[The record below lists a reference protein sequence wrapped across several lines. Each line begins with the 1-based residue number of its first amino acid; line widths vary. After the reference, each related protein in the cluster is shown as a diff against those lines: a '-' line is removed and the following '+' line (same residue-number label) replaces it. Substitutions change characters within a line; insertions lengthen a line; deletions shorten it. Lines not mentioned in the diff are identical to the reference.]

1 MKLVIDENIASAK
14 QAFNQFGE
22 MLLTNGRNICN
33 DILRDADVLIVR
45 SITNVNENLLA
56 NTNVKFV
63 GTATIGTEHID
74 TDYLNKKEIVFASS
88 KGCNADSV
96 AEYVF
101 TSLIKIASERNL
113 SLKDETIG
121 VIGVG
126 NIGSKVVNIAQA
138 LGLKVLKND
147 PPKERAGF
155 GTDYVSLEEA
165 LQANIITLHVPLNRT
180 GIDKTIHLLDSKRLN
195 KIKANVILINSSRG
209 AVVDNTALLNSISD
223 RKLNVV
229 LDVWE
234 DEPFINSG
242 LLQKVILSTPHIA
255 GYSLEGKTNGT
266 KMIYDALCKFTAN
279 PKEWQPV
286 FPPIEHSEIELPAG
300 KSVEQKLHFVFKQIY
315 NIANDDA
322 LLRGILKID
331 EKEMGAFFDKLRKE
345 YPVRREFNNYTILIR
360 EADKHLTDLLKSF
373 RFKIA
378 VKN

>member
-22 MLLTNGRNICN
+22 ILLTNGRNICN
-33 DILRDADVLIVR
+33 DILRNADVLIVR
-45 SITNVNENLLA
+45 SITNVNENLLT

-101 TSLIKIASERNL
+101 TSLIKIASKRNL

-126 NIGSKVVNIAQA
+126 NIGSKVVNIAQT

-165 LQANIITLHVPLNRT
+165 LQADIITLHVPLNRT

-195 KIKANVILINSSRG
+195 KIKAYVILINSSRG
-209 AVVDNTALLNSISD
+209 TVVDNTALLNSISD

-279 PKEWQPV
+279 TNEWQPV
-286 FPPIEHSEIELPAG
+286 FPIIEHSEIELPAS
-300 KSVEQKLHFVFKQIY
+300 KFVEQKLHFIFKQIY
-315 NIANDDA
+315 NITNDDV
-322 LLRGILKID
+322 LLRGILRID
-331 EKEMGAFFDKLRKE
+331 EKARAAFFDKLRKE

-373 RFKIA
+373 RLKIA

>member
-1 MKLVIDENIASAK
+1 MKLVVDENIASAK

-22 MLLTNGRNICN
+22 ILLTNGRDICN
-33 DILRDADVLIVR
+33 DILREADVLIVR

-56 NTNVKFV
+56 NTNIKFV

-74 TDYLNKKEIVFASS
+74 IDYLNKKEIVFASS

-113 SLKDETIG
+113 TLKDKTIG
-121 VIGVG
+121 FIGVG
-126 NIGSKVVNIAQA
+126 NIGSKIVNIEQM

-147 PPKERAGF
+147 PPKERAGI

-165 LQANIITLHVPLNRT
+165 LQADIITLHVPLNRT
-180 GIDKTIHLLDSKRLN
+180 GIDKTVHLLDSERLN
-195 KIKANVILINSSRG
+195 KIKANAVLINTSRG
-209 AVVDNTALLNSISD
+209 EVVDNTALLNSISD

-234 DEPFINSG
+234 DEPFINPG

-255 GYSLEGKTNGT
+255 GYSLEGKINGT

-279 PKEWQPV
+279 PNEWQPV
-286 FPPIEHSEIELPAG
+286 FPPIEKSEIELPAG
-300 KSVEQKLHFVFKQIY
+300 KSVEQKLHFIFKQIY
-315 NIANDDA
+315 NITNDDV
-322 LLRGILKID
+322 LLRGILRID
-331 EKEMGAFFDKLRKE
+331 EKERGAFFDKLRKE

-360 EADKHLTDLLKSF
+360 DADKHLTGILKSF

>member
-22 MLLTNGRNICN
+22 ILLTNGRDICN
-33 DILRDADVLIVR
+33 DILRNADVLIVR

-63 GTATIGTEHID
+63 GSATIGTEHID
-74 TDYLNKKEIVFASS
+74 TNYLNIKEIVFASS

-96 AEYVF
+96 TEYVF

-113 SLKDETIG
+113 TIKDKTIG
-121 VIGVG
+121 IIGVG
-126 NIGSKVVNIAQA
+126 NIGSKVVNIAQT

-147 PPKERAGF
+147 PPKERAGI
-155 GTDYVSLEEA
+155 GTGYVSLEEA
-165 LQANIITLHVPLNRT
+165 IQADIITLHVPLNRT

-195 KIKANVILINSSRG
+195 KIKANAVLINTSRG

-234 DEPFINSG
+234 DEPYINPG

-255 GYSLEGKTNGT
+255 GYSLEGKINGT

-286 FPPIEHSEIELPAG
+286 FPTIEHSEIELPAS
-300 KSVEQKLHFVFKQIY
+300 KFVEQKLHFIFKQIY
-315 NIANDDA
+315 NIANDDV

-331 EKEMGAFFDKLRKE
+331 KKEMGAFFDKLRKE

-378 VKN
+378 PMN

>member
-1 MKLVIDENIASAK
+1 MKLVIDENIAYAK
-14 QAFNQFGE
+14 EAFNQFGE
-22 MLLTNGRNICN
+22 ILLTNGRNICN

-45 SITNVNENLLA
+45 SVTNVNENLLA

-74 TDYLNKKEIVFASS
+74 TNYLNRKGIVFASS

-113 SLKDETIG
+113 SLRDKTIG
-121 VIGVG
+121 IIGVG
-126 NIGSKVVNIAQA
+126 NIGSKVVNSSQT

-147 PPKERAGF
+147 PPKERAGI
-155 GTDYVSLEEA
+155 GSDYVSLKEA
-165 LQANIITLHVPLNRT
+165 LQADIITLHVPLNRT

-195 KIKANVILINSSRG
+195 KIKANAVLINTSRG
-209 AVVDNTALLNSISD
+209 AVVDNTALLNSIND

-234 DEPFINSG
+234 DEPFINPR
-242 LLQKVILSTPHIA
+242 LLQKVFLSTPHIA
-255 GYSLEGKTNGT
+255 GYSLEGKINGT

-279 PKEWQPV
+279 PNEWHPV
-286 FPPIEHSEIELPAG
+286 FPPIEQSEIELPAG
-300 KSVEQKLHFVFKQIY
+300 KHKEQRLHCIFKQIY
-315 NIANDDA
+315 NIANDDEQ
-322 LLRGILKID
+322 LRGIVRID
-331 EKEMGAFFDKLRKE
+331 EKRRAAFFDNLRKE
-345 YPVRREFNNYTILIR
+345 YPIRREFNNYTIIIR
-360 EADKHLTDLLKSF
+360 EQDKHLTSLLKSF

-378 VKN
+378 TKD

>member
-14 QAFNQFGE
+14 QAFKQFGE
-22 MLLTNGRNICN
+22 ILLTNGRDICN

-63 GTATIGTEHID
+63 GSATIGTEHID
-74 TDYLNKKEIVFASS
+74 TNYLNIKEIVFASS

-101 TSLIKIASERNL
+101 TSLIKIAAERNL
-113 SLKDETIG
+113 TLKDKTIG
-121 VIGVG
+121 IIGVG
-126 NIGSKVVNIAQA
+126 NIGRKIVNIAQM

-147 PPKERAGF
+147 PPKERAGI
-155 GTDYVSLEEA
+155 GTDYVSLDEA
-165 LQANIITLHVPLNRT
+165 LQADIITLHVPLNRT

-195 KIKANVILINSSRG
+195 KIKANGVLINTSRG

-234 DEPFINSG
+234 DEPFINTG

-255 GYSLEGKTNGT
+255 GYSLEGKINGT
-266 KMIYDALCKFTAN
+266 KMIYDALCKFTASPN
-279 PKEWQPV
+279 VWQPV
-286 FPPIEHSEIELPAG
+286 FPPIGQTEIELPAG
-300 KSVEQKLHFVFKQIY
+300 KFVEQKLHFIFKQIY
-315 NIANDDA
+315 NIANDDV

-331 EKEMGAFFDKLRKE
+331 EKERAVFFDKLRKE
-345 YPVRREFNNYTILIR
+345 YPVRREFNNYTININKKEKWLG
-360 EADKHLTDLLKSF
+360 DLLRKF
-373 RFKIA
+373 RFKI
-378 VKN
+378 KYRD